1 MHGDFQTGTSAR
13 TGAYS
18 VRTMAILLVLAFVGG
33 LLAMAWV
40 TSRWDGWMGQQE
52 AAPEGQKAPPTATER
67 GTTDNGTA
75 ATIEQ
80 PPANE
85 GDHAEALTARVS
97 ELEDRIARINV
108 QAQAASGNAAR
119 AEGLLI
125 AFAARRA
132 LDTGAPLGYI
142 EGQLRLRFGQAQ
154 PRAVATIINAARE
167 PVTLQD
173 LQGGLEDTAPELLGN
188 GRSGNW
194 WADLKR
200 EVGELVVFRDAET
213 PSPLPERRLA
223 RARRLLEAGRVDA
236 ALAEVSRMPGRDAA
250 GRWMEQARRYIEAR
264 RALDLVETAAILEPR
279 QLRAVDGSPVRQESP
294 LTP

>member
-1 MHGDFQTGTSAR
+1 MTGD
-13 TGAYS
+13 TGATPSTGSYS
-18 VRTMAILLVLAFVGG
+18 IRTMAILLLLAFLGG
-33 LLAMAWV
+33 LAAMGWAM
-40 TSRWDGWMGQQE
+40 SRWDGWTGKE
-52 AAPEGQKAPPTATER
+52 PAAPEVRQVAVSADQPAGKT
-67 GTTDNGTA
+67 
-75 ATIEQ
+75 Q
-80 PPANE
+80 PPLLEAS
-85 GDHAEALTARVS
+85 HAQTLTTRVS

-119 AEGLLI
+119 AEGLLV

-142 EGQLRLRFGQAQ
+142 EGQIRLRFGQAQ

-173 LQGGLEDTAPELLGN
+173 LQGGLEELEPKLV
-188 GRSGNW
+188 GRGKSQDW
-194 WADLKR
+194 WADIKR
-200 EVGELVVFRDAET
+200 EVGELVVLRDAGT

-236 ALAEVSRMPGRDAA
+236 ALAEVSRLPGRSAA
-250 GRWMEQARRYIEAR
+250 NRWMEQARRYVEAR

-279 QLRAVDGSPVRQESP
+279 HLRAANGGIIEQESLLAP
-294 LTP
+294 

>member
-1 MHGDFQTGTSAR
+1 MAGDMGATRSTGS
-13 TGAYS
+13 YS
-18 VRTMAILLVLAFVGG
+18 IRTMAILLLLAFLGG
-33 LLAMAWV
+33 LAAMGWAM
-40 TSRWDGWMGQQE
+40 SRWDGWMGKKPAVPE
-52 AAPEGQKAPPTATER
+52 APQTAEPADGPAGNAPVPELEANHAQTL
-67 GTTDNGTA
+67 TT
-75 ATIEQ
+75 
-80 PPANE
+80 
-85 GDHAEALTARVS
+85 RVS

-119 AEGLLI
+119 AEGLLV

-142 EGQLRLRFGQAQ
+142 EGQIRLRFGQAQ

-173 LQGGLEDTAPELLGN
+173 LQGGLEELEPRLV
-188 GRSGNW
+188 GRGKSQDW
-194 WADLKR
+194 WADMKR
-200 EVGELVVFRDAET
+200 QVGELVVLRDAST

-236 ALAEVSRMPGRDAA
+236 ALAEVSRLPGRSAA
-250 GRWMEQARRYIEAR
+250 SKWMEQARRYVEAR

-279 QLRAVDGSPVRQESP
+279 HLRSADGGTVEQESVLAP
-294 LTP
+294 